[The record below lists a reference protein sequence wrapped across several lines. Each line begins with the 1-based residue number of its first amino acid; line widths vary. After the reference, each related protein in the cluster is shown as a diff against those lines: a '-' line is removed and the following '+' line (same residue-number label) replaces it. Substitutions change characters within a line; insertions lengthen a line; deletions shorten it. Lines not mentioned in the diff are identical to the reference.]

1 MKILEVTNV
10 DFSLRHFLLPL
21 MRQLRA
27 EGHDVIGCCAE
38 GPLLQDA
45 RAEDFRIVAVPMARS
60 FSLKAQTRAFIAL
73 LRVIRQEKP
82 DLVHAHMPISG
93 LLARFAAKLCGVP
106 CIAYTC
112 HGYLFNQPG
121 SFFRHALAF
130 TLEWL
135 AGRITDIYLT
145 VSQEEAQDA
154 RRLHIHSNPIAVGNG
169 RDPEIFHPDLVARE
183 RIRTS
188 LNVPS
193 DRVVMV
199 AVSRLVRHK
208 GYPELLAAMESVPDA
223 ELWIVGERLSSDHG
237 EVLEPYFQ
245 RAHDML
251 GSRLR
256 MLGYRTDIPAILAAA
271 DIFTLPSHFEGLPM
285 SIIEAMLSGLP
296 VVATNIRGSR
306 EQVVQDETGLL
317 VPAGESASLA
327 DALNRLVRDQSL
339 RMKMGKAGHM
349 RALSLFNEATVLTK
363 TAALLTT
370 DAGLR
375 LRKKRKPVP

>member
-1 MKILEVTNV
+1 VKILEVANV

-21 MRQLRA
+21 MRRLRA

-38 GPLLQDA
+38 GALLQDA
-45 RAEDFRIVAVPMARS
+45 RTEGFRIVTVPMARS
-60 FSLKAQTRAFIAL
+60 FSLRAQARAFAAL
-73 LRVIRQEKP
+73 IRVIRQEKP

-93 LLARFAAKLCGVP
+93 LLARFAARLCGVP

-121 SFFRHALAF
+121 SPVRHALAF

-135 AGRITDIYLT
+135 AGHITDIYLT

-154 RRLHIHSNPIAVGNG
+154 RRLHIHPNPIAVGNG
-169 RDPEIFHPDLVARE
+169 RDPEIYHPDPAARE
-183 RIRTS
+183 RIRKS
-188 LNVPS
+188 LHIPENRIVI
-193 DRVVMV
+193 V

-208 GYPELLAAMESVPDA
+208 GYPELLAAMEAIPDA

-245 RAHDML
+245 RARDTL

-296 VVATNIRGSR
+296 VVATDIRGPR
-306 EQVVQDETGLL
+306 EQVVHSETGLL
-317 VPAGESASLA
+317 VPVGQSGPLA

-339 RMKMGKAGHM
+339 RIKMGEAGHK
-349 RALSLFNEATVLTK
+349 RALTLFNEATVLTK
-363 TAALLTT
+363 TAELLT
-370 DAGLR
+370 AER
-375 LRKKRKPVP
+375 LNRALGPK